1 MSIKEAFLQIKT
13 LTPEDIQADQPRLY
27 GQLQAYGGCRDVD
40 PLIQALQSSGLE
52 GVLYRDLN
60 DPRGVGLL
68 LFAENPDTL
77 VGEARALLVR
87 EPFGSLSQKPDLTMV
102 GRTYSTGHERDL
114 RDWLLFKPRR
124 NALNPDWPWAV
135 WYPLRRRP
143 EFEVLSKEEQNNI
156 LLEHA
161 MIGMAYGR
169 ANLAHDIRLA
179 CHGLDRNDN
188 EFLVGLV
195 GADLYPLS
203 RIVQDMRKTQ
213 QTSRYM
219 QSLGPFFVGR
229 ACYQSPLKS

>member
-1 MSIKEAFLQIKT
+1 MQIKT
-13 LTPEDIQADQPRLY
+13 LTPEDIQADHPRLY
-27 GQLQAYGGCRDVD
+27 GQLQAFGGCGDID
-40 PLIQALQSSGLE
+40 PLIKALQASGLE

-68 LFAENPDTL
+68 LFAEDPESL
-77 VGEARALLVR
+77 VGKARALLVR
-87 EPFGSLSQKPDLTMV
+87 EPFGALVQKLELTMI

-114 RDWLLFKPRR
+114 RDWLLQKPRR
-124 NALNPDWPWAV
+124 NALNPEWPWAI
-135 WYPLRRRP
+135 WYPLRRKP
-143 EFEVLSKEEQNNI
+143 EFELLSKEEQNNI

-161 MIGMAYGR
+161 HIGMSYGR
-169 ANLAHDIRLA
+169 AGFAHDIRLA

-188 EFLVGLV
+188 EFLIGLV

-219 QSLGPFFVGR
+219 QSLGPFFVGK
-229 ACYQSPLKS
+229 ACWQSPLQEVLS

>member
-1 MSIKEAFLQIKT
+1 MQIKT
-13 LTPEDIQADQPRLY
+13 LTPEDIQATDPRLY
-27 GQLQAYGGCRDVD
+27 GQLQAFGGCSDEA
-40 PLIQALQSSGLE
+40 PLIRALQASGLE

-68 LFAENPDTL
+68 LFAEDPESL
-77 VGEARALLVR
+77 VGKARALLVR
-87 EPFGSLSQKPDLTMV
+87 EPFGALVQKLELTMI

-114 RDWLLFKPRR
+114 RDWLLQKPRR
-124 NALNPDWPWAV
+124 NALNPEWPWAI
-135 WYPLRRRP
+135 WYPLRRKP
-143 EFEVLSKEEQNNI
+143 EFELLSKEEQNNI

-161 MIGMAYGR
+161 HIGMSYGR
-169 ANLAHDIRLA
+169 AGFAHDIRLA

-188 EFLVGLV
+188 EFLIGLV

-219 QSLGPFFVGR
+219 QSLGPFFVGK
-229 ACYQSPLKS
+229 ACWQSPLQEVLS

>member
-1 MSIKEAFLQIKT
+1 MKT
-13 LTPEDIQADQPRLY
+13 LTAEDIQADQPRLY
-27 GQLQAYGGCRDVD
+27 CQLQAYGGCGDVD
-40 PLIQALQSSGLE
+40 PLIQALQASGLE

-68 LFAENPDTL
+68 LFAENPDAL

-87 EPFGSLSQKPDLTMV
+87 EPFGSLLQKPELTMI
-102 GRTYSTGHERDL
+102 GRTYATGHERDL
-114 RDWLLFKPRR
+114 RDWLLHKPRR
-124 NALNPDWPWAV
+124 NALNPEWPWAV

-143 EFEVLSKEEQNNI
+143 EFELLSREEQNSI

-161 MIGMAYGR
+161 TIGMAYGR
-169 ANLAHDIRLA
+169 ADFAHDIRLA

-188 EFLVGLV
+188 EFLIGLV

-213 QTSRYM
+213 QTARYM
-219 QSLGPFFVGR
+219 QSLGPFFVGK
-229 ACYQSPLKS
+229 ACYQSPYAQ